1 MGCMGE
7 KSETDI
13 TELDCDLAEIAKEQN
28 SEIKEFNG
36 DLVIF
41 KRDDGRS
48 DSFYA
53 RIKIPNNK
61 GKWKKYSLNTTD
73 RQEALILG
81 KEKYK
86 ELQILVKH
94 NISTDTH
101 KFRHAAKIAL
111 EEIEE
116 RIKDGA
122 ARPSD
127 FDYQRLIPK
136 FVEFFG
142 DKHITSITPADI
154 RKFYTK
160 RASEVRKLRGV
171 SDEGQF
177 KLNRSTINNYAAS
190 LNRVFDV
197 AVERNWLDS
206 QQVPH
211 LRNEGTET
219 KRRPVFDEV
228 EIEKLRVFFAKYARL
243 TTKDTGIEGEKS
255 KGGVKNR
262 TLEIRRFLKGY
273 ADFIIETGVRPGT
286 EMKNLKWC
294 HFIPFVDGDNKFFKI
309 TLPTGKTGERTVV
322 ARLDVLQG
330 VLKDHAQTFP
340 DLQKMNFED
349 ILRLDRFVFRLPDGS
364 WPKDL
369 PGAFERALVKAKLL
383 MDTMGQKRSL
393 YSLRH
398 TYATQ
403 ALLANA
409 SIHLVALNMGTS
421 VYMIERHYSHLKV
434 IQKALEVSAGSG
446 RLLRTG
452 EFGQKLTELLG

>member
-1 MGCMGE
+1 MSCMGE
-7 KSETDI
+7 KPETEI
-13 TELDCDLAEIAKEQN
+13 TELDCELADISTN
-28 SEIKEFNG
+28 SQTEIKEFDG

-41 KRDDGRS
+41 KREDGRS
-48 DSFYA
+48 RSFYA
-53 RIKIPNNK
+53 RIKIPDNK
-61 GKWKKYSLNTTD
+61 GKWKKFSLNTSD
-73 RQEALILG
+73 PQEALILG
-81 KEKYK
+81 KEKFK
-86 ELQILVKH
+86 ELQILIKH

-116 RIKDGA
+116 RVKEGS

-127 FDYQRLIPK
+127 YDYQRLIPK
-136 FVEFFG
+136 FVDFFG

-160 RASEVRKLRGV
+160 RANEVRKLRGV

-190 LNRVFDV
+190 LARVFDV
-197 AVERNWLDS
+197 AVERKWLDYK
-206 QQVPH
+206 QVPH
-211 LRNEGTET
+211 LKNEGTAT
-219 KRRPVFDEV
+219 KRRPVFDET
-228 EIEKLRVFFAKYARL
+228 EIEKLRVFFSKYTRL
-243 TTKDTGIEGEKS
+243 TTRDTGREGEKS
-255 KGGVKNR
+255 KGGIKNR
-262 TLEIRRFLKGY
+262 TLQVRKFLQGY
-273 ADFIIETGVRPGT
+273 TNFIIETGVRPGT
-286 EMKNLKWC
+286 EMKNLKWR
-294 HFIPFVDGDNKFFKI
+294 HFIPFTEGENKFFKI

-322 ARLDVLQG
+322 ARFNVLEG
-330 VLKDHAQTFP
+330 VLKDHAKTFS
-340 DLQKMNFED
+340 DLQSMSFED
-349 ILRLDRFVFRLPDGS
+349 ILKLDRFVFRLPDGS

-369 PGAFERALVKAKLL
+369 PGAFERALIRAKLL
-383 MDTMGQKRSL
+383 SDTMGQKRSL

-434 IQKALEVSAGSG
+434 IQKAVEVSAGSG

-452 EFGQKLTELLG
+452 EFGQKLSEILG